1 MKRTL
6 ALFAIALALQACV
19 TSFPGRETRSVGPA
33 ETTTPP
39 LATAVPAS
47 PSWAEQCHEDFGIC
61 VSVPAAW
68 TISWDPLRDGTI
80 GDILLAGS
88 WSFGHLPECRPIPSG
103 EALIALSELL
113 PRGQAG
119 PEYAPRPDRFEV
131 TRLRPAQV
139 HKGCDQP
146 RAELFRFLAA
156 DRALYAWI
164 MAGPEFRTDVRAD
177 AEAVLS
183 SLIVE
188 PSS

>member
-1 MKRTL
+1 M
-6 ALFAIALALQACV
+6 AQ
-19 TSFPGRETRSVGPA
+19 
-33 ETTTPP
+33 
-39 LATAVPAS
+39 
-47 PSWAEQCHEDFGIC
+47 QCHEDFGIC
-61 VSVPAAW
+61 VSVPPAW

-103 EALIALSELL
+103 EALIALSEVL

-119 PEYAPRPDRFEV
+119 PEYAPRPDRFEA

-177 AEAVLS
+177 ADAVLS

>member
-6 ALFAIALALQACV
+6 VLLGIALALQACV
-19 TSFPGRETRSVGPA
+19 TSSPGQEASPVGPT

-39 LATAVPAS
+39 PATGS
-47 PSWAEQCHEDFGIC
+47 PSRTEQCHEDFGIC

-68 TISWDPLRDGTI
+68 TISWDPRRDGTI

-103 EALIALSELL
+103 EVLIALSEVL
-113 PRGQAG
+113 PPEQAG
-119 PEYAPRPDRFEV
+119 LEYGPRPDRFV
-131 TRLRPAQV
+131 ATHFRSAQV
-139 HKGCDQP
+139 RKGCMQP
-146 RAELFRFLAA
+146 MAELFRFLSA

-164 MAGPEFRTDVRAD
+164 MAGPEFRTDVRNE

-188 PSS
+188 PVS

>member
-1 MKRTL
+1 MKQTL
-6 ALFAIALALQACV
+6 AWLAVALALQACV
-19 TSFPGRETRSVGPA
+19 TSGPGRDTTSLRPP

-39 LATAVPAS
+39 PFPGS
-47 PSWAEQCHEDFGIC
+47 PSRAEQCHEDFGVCI
-61 VSVPAAW
+61 SVPAAW

-103 EALIALSELL
+103 EVLISLSEVL
-113 PRGQAG
+113 PREQAG
-119 PEYAPRPDRFEV
+119 REYDLRPDRFEA
-131 TRLRPAQV
+131 THLRSAQV
-139 HKGCDQP
+139 RKGCVQP
-146 RAELFRFLAA
+146 RAELLRFLAA

-164 MAGPEFRTDVRAD
+164 MAGPELRADVRTE

-188 PSS
+188 PPS